1 MSLPPIHNYEKQV
14 VFSNRNHNLSPNDVI
29 NWTIA
34 TSADNVYFDLY
45 SSRMTLKLKITGLTK
60 NTTGSELLFTVPVK
74 KNMSGIVNNTKVTYT
89 YFSPDQDGIKTLTLN
104 ADNENIGQI
113 RSVLNTLTDN
123 SHNNRVNEQLKE
135 LSYILYD
142 DIQYGSNTNEIIE
155 NSKEAAR
162 YLKRPYKGQLF
173 FNELTFKQPN
183 NSEIAYTTINIPFRD
198 IFEGCSIQRFIN
210 LAQMDAEIILQ
221 DSTNYFYINDGKI
234 NVRTSYDQD
243 ITQVNFSNVYIDTCH
258 LWYHNY
264 KSNNDDTFSPEDT
277 EIPKNQIL
285 TKTFKIPAHQAFI
298 DDRVICNFPIKQMFI
313 LFTNNDGDFS
323 SLEDIKFK
331 KISLNIAGEQ
341 KRILDV
347 DNNNNPDGIDQTFFE
362 WMDYI
367 CNCRSDEYSTL
378 LTYKSFRDQFRIFA
392 FPIAEWFPQRA
403 SNQLQFEIEL
413 QDENVEILQMHM
425 IFIRASQVIS

>member
-14 VFSNRNHNLSPNDVI
+14 VFSNRDHNISPNDVI

-45 SSRMTLKLKITGLTK
+45 NSRMTLKLKMTGLTK

-142 DIQYGSNTNEIIE
+142 DVQWGSDDNEIVE
-155 NSKEAAR
+155 NTKECAR
-162 YLKRPYKGQLF
+162 FLKRPYKGQLF

-183 NSEIAYTTINIPFRD
+183 NSEIAYTTINIPFKD
-198 IFEGCSIQRFIN
+198 IFECCGQERWIN
-210 LAQMDAEIILQ
+210 LCQMDGEIILQ
-221 DSTNYFYINDGKI
+221 DITNYFYIEDGKI
-234 NVRTSYDQD
+234 DVRTGYNQD
-243 ITQVNFSNVYIDTCH
+243 ITKVNFSNVYIDTCH

-264 KSNNDDTFSPEDT
+264 KSNNDDDFDPEDT
-277 EIPKNQIL
+277 ELPKNQIL
-285 TKTFKIPAHQAFI
+285 TKTFKIPAHQGFI
-298 DDRVICNFPIKQMFI
+298 DDRIICNFPIKQMYI

-331 KISLNIAGEQ
+331 KICLNIAGEQ
-341 KRILDV
+341 KRIIDV
-347 DNNNNPDGIDQTFFE
+347 DNNNNPDGIDQTFWE
-362 WMDYI
+362 WTDYL
-367 CNCRSDEYSTL
+367 CNSRSDEYSTL
-378 LTYKSFRDQFRIFA
+378 LTYKTWRDQFKVFA

-413 QDENVEILQMHM
+413 EDENAETLQMHM
-425 IFIRASQVIS
+425 IMIRANQIIN